1 MDSHPREAYG
11 KLRIAFLS
19 FQVTESSFDPRHRF
33 EREAERPWAESDPP
47 DESLNFMHNEK
58 S

>member
-1 MDSHPREAYG
+1 MKHDV
-11 KLRIAFLS
+11 KLRIALLS
-19 FQVTESSFDPRHRF
+19 FQVSESSLDPRDRF

-47 DESLNFMHNEK
+47 DESLDFMHNEK